1 MQVISDT
8 DARNS
13 LKAMMDRVID
23 DQDVILI
30 RRRDGGNAVLL
41 SEASYSSMTETLY
54 LLANPSNAEVL
65 MQSVAEFKAG
75 KAQQRDLLP
84 A

>member
-41 SEASYSSMTETLY
+41 SEEAYSSMTETLY
-54 LLANPSNAEVL
+54 LLANPINAEVL

-75 KAQQRDLLP
+75 KAKRRDPLP